1 MIRKL
6 GLAND
11 TSAFSFKS
19 DTSTYKLTKT
29 IPLENGPAK
38 ESLKCATTYAVRPR
52 LTRMT
57 GPKKNCV
64 NWNCAN
70 LLEQDW
76 NDFQT
81 FEARAWNH
89 MKLHEIT

>member
-38 ESLKCATTYAVRPR
+38 ESRKCATTYAIRIHR
-52 LTRMT
+52 SFSI
-57 GPKKNCV
+57 KKGAIIVTN
-64 NWNCAN
+64 A
-70 LLEQDW
+70 LEVAL
-76 NDFQT
+76 FG
-81 FEARAWNH
+81 
-89 MKLHEIT
+89 II